1 MDAQAWD
8 QRYAAEPTLWG
19 AELNSVISPFL
30 RRLPPGHAVDL
41 ACGNGRHA
49 AWLAD
54 HGWSCTGVDFS
65 SVAIEQAR
73 RRSTTVQWRV
83 GDARTWEP
91 VQQLDLV
98 LVAYL
103 HLPPEDMRLVL
114 RRCLSWLSPAGTLV
128 HVGHARVNVAHGV
141 GGPQDPSILPTVASI
156 AEVLDDTL
164 LVRRLE
170 HSERLT
176 EQGTAIDLLLVA
188 QRLGAPRTDQRGRG
202 ASSGPPGS

>member
-8 QRYAAEPTLWG
+8 QRYAAEPALWG
-19 AELNSVISPFL
+19 ADLNPVVAPFL
-30 RRLPPGHAVDL
+30 REMSPGNAVDL

-54 HGWSCTGVDFS
+54 HGWRCTGVDFS
-65 SVAIEQAR
+65 PVAIEQAR
-73 RRSTTVQWRV
+73 TRSTRAQWQV
-83 GDARTWEP
+83 ADALTWQP
-91 VQQLDLV
+91 VEALDLV

-103 HLPPEDMRLVL
+103 HLPLDDMRRVL

-128 HVGHARVNVAHGV
+128 QVGHARVNIAHGV
-141 GGPQDPSILPTVASI
+141 GGPQDPLILPTVASV
-156 AEVLDDTL
+156 ADGLDDEV

-170 HSERLT
+170 HAERVT

-188 QRLGAPRTDQRGRG
+188 QRLARP
-202 ASSGPPGS
+202 